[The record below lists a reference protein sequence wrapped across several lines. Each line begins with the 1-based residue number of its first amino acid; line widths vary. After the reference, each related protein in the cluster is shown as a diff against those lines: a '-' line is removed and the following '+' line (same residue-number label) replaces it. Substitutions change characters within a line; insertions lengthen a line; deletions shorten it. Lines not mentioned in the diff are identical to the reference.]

1 MTAFCSLEK
10 KRLIVPCEL
19 NNYGFDSEGLSVKM
33 LPCCQRPR
41 PLARESNATCRP
53 SNKRTKVSGDDSISP
68 LVGVMAPPTE
78 WWARSKVGADLCLV
92 NARRHAPSI
101 YPRAW
106 SHHASSL
113 SFLSM

>member
-53 SNKRTKVSGDDSISP
+53 SNKRTKVSGDNSISP
-68 LVGVMAPPTE
+68 VVGGMAPPTG
-78 WWARSKVGADLCLV
+78 WWGRSKVCAYLV
-92 NARRHAPSI
+92 QGNSGREPPKI
-101 YPRAW
+101 WP
-106 SHHASSL
+106 
-113 SFLSM
+113 